1 MSKRVNESL
10 RNYIL
15 QNLDNFKASN
25 NTIRWKELVSDVKEA
40 FPYER
45 VTYDRVRHLGRSKQP
60 RHKRTN
66 TESLN
71 FTVKPGEIIQSSM
84 SGEQKEL
91 TIAIDPKKINSAK
104 LTKKDIMALFDLD
117 ESEWECQRFDV
128 KTWNTTIKDSK
139 KEPRQ
144 VTNYGVHA
152 VFKPVKGKLKEED
165 LSWIF
170 NKAREASLKEFGY
183 SIPRYYYNHS
193 ELAKENTLV
202 LAIFDQHLGKLAWGE
217 ETGENYDI
225 KIASKRFLT
234 AAKYLIDKSNE
245 VGFSKIIFPLGND
258 FFQFDSMNSETTR
271 GTKVDSDIR
280 WKKLFRVGVDLL
292 REVLE
297 YASTFAPVDV
307 MLIQGNHDHMMSFYA
322 FETLRGYYEDNPNI
336 VIDKNVKT
344 RSYRLVGI
352 NLLGFTHGD
361 KEKDNI
367 YRIMQEEAREL
378 WGKSRH
384 AEFIVGHYHKS
395 AVDEKQG
402 VIKRTIGSL
411 TGTDSWH
418 YDRGYVGTLKTAQA
432 LIYNERIP
440 GPYQIIPYSIDI
452 TQEKEQKH

>member
-1 MSKRVNESL
+1 MSKKTNEYL
-10 RNYIL
+10 RNYVL
-15 QNLDNFKASN
+15 QNIERFRMSN
-25 NTIRWKELVSDVKEA
+25 GKVAWTKLVQEA
-40 FPYER
+40 RQLFPYER
-45 VTYDRVRHLGRSKQP
+45 ITYDRIRWFGRQQD
-60 RHKRTN
+60 
-66 TESLN
+66 TERIK
-71 FTVKPGEIIQSSM
+71 TVELPNNATKYGQIIQSSM
-84 SGEQKEL
+84 TGDQKEL
-91 TIAIDPKKINSAK
+91 TITIDPEKINSAK
-104 LTKKDIMALFDLD
+104 LTKKDIMKLFELD
-117 ESEWECQRFDV
+117 DSEWECQRFDI
-128 KTWNTTIKDSK
+128 KTWNTTLKDSTGK
-139 KEPRQ
+139 PNQ

-152 VFKPVKGKLKEED
+152 VFKPIKGVLKKED
-165 LSWIF
+165 LSWIYES
-170 NKAREASLKEFGY
+170 AREASIKQHGMELDK
-183 SIPRYYYNHS
+183 YYYNHS
-193 ELAKENTLV
+193 EIAKENTLV

-225 KIASKRFLT
+225 KIASKRFLS
-234 AAKYLIDKSNE
+234 AAKYLIDKANE
-245 VGFSKIIFPLGND
+245 VGFSKILFPLGND

-280 WKKLFRVGVDLL
+280 WKKLFRVGIDLL

-297 YASTFAPVDV
+297 YAATFAPVDV

-322 FETLRGYYEDNPNI
+322 FETLRGYYENNPNI
-336 VIDKNVKT
+336 IIDKNIKT

-361 KEKDNI
+361 KEQDNI
-367 YRIMQEEAREL
+367 YRVMQEEAREL
-378 WGKSRH
+378 WGRSKH

-452 TQEKEQKH
+452 SQEKEQKH